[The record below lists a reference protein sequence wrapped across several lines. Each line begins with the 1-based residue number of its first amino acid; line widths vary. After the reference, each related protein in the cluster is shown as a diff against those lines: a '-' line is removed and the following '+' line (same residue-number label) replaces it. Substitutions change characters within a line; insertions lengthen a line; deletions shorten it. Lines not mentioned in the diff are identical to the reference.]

1 MPASQVARLV
11 VAQRCSV
18 PSEKR
23 APSWVGCHAEMSAL
37 TSLKPAVTIK

>member
-23 APSWVGCHAEMSAL
+23 ATSWVGCHAEMSAL
-37 TSLKPAVTIK
+37 ASVKPAAIIR